1 MGTSAHVV
9 VVADDPTPLLHRA
22 RRRLAELE
30 ARWSRFR
37 GDSEISRL
45 NAATGRSVVV
55 STDTLTLL
63 SRSVQGWRRT
73 GGLFD
78 PTVHAALVGHGY
90 DRDLALV
97 QARPAAA
104 IRLSG
109 PAPGCAGI
117 EIDPVASAV
126 RLPPEVTVDPGGIG
140 KGLAA
145 DLVAAELLH
154 DGAAGCLVN
163 VGGDLRAA
171 GAPPT
176 PDGWVVTVP
185 DPLRTDEELLR
196 AALPEGGVATS
207 SRLERRW
214 RIGEAEVHHLID
226 PFTGTPAEADVALA
240 TVFAA
245 QAWEAE
251 ALVKAVAVGGAA
263 AGFQLLGTA
272 AAVAVTTSGER
283 LSANCPPGVLR

>member
-1 MGTSAHVV
+1 MGTTAHVMV
-9 VVADDPTPLLHRA
+9 TAQDPTPLLDRA
-22 RRRLAELE
+22 RQRLVELE

-45 NAATGRSVVV
+45 NAAGRPVAVSADTIALLARSVE
-55 STDTLTLL
+55 
-63 SRSVQGWRRT
+63 GWRRT

-97 QARPAAA
+97 QARPPAA
-104 IRLSG
+104 ITLSG
-109 PAPGCAGI
+109 PAPGCADI
-117 EIDPVASAV
+117 EIDPVASTV
-126 RLPPEVTVDPGGIG
+126 RLPPQVTVDPGGIG

-145 DLVAAELLH
+145 DLVAAELLEA
-154 DGAAGCLVN
+154 GAAGCLIN
-163 VGGDLRAA
+163 VGGDLHAA
-171 GAPPT
+171 GHAPT
-176 PDGWVVTVP
+176 QDGWVVTVP
-185 DPLRTDEELLR
+185 DPLRAGAELLR
-196 AALPEGGVATS
+196 AALSEGGVATS

-214 RIGEAEVHHLID
+214 RIGQAEVHHLID

-251 ALVKAVAVGGAA
+251 ALVKAVAVGGTA
-263 AGFQLLGTA
+263 AGFDLLGNA

-283 LSANCPPGVLR
+283 LSANCPSGVLR